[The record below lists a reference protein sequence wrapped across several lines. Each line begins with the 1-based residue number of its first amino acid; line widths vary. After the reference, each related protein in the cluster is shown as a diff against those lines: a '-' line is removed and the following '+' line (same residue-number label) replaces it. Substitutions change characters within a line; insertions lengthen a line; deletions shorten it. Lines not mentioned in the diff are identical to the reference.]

1 MISRLWDNDQGIAFN
16 QHRIVCFR
24 RHFRLSSPCRGATLF
39 VAADSDF
46 IVFLDGREILR
57 GQYPDDPC
65 VKSYDSVFIPELSA
79 EEHLLA
85 IKVYYCGGEFSGY
98 TPGLPGLYV
107 DWTLQ
112 GVSAGQWLAHEDDSF
127 RSGAMPKVSPQLGF
141 TTEYD
146 LRRQFDFSSPELDDS
161 GWRPAQEL
169 SAAPGIVFRPRP
181 AGTKCQLGE
190 FRPMKCIRS
199 GRLCRFTEGVPG
211 ITAAQSVSADNCYA
225 DSTSKSFP
233 IHWSIP
239 EGYEFTG
246 LWLIADLGGEETGM
260 VEFEV
265 EAPAGT
271 RIDCAHGEHL
281 FDGRVRAEICGR
293 NFADTVYC
301 KAGVTCFT
309 LPFRRVGARYLELHF
324 TGQKGGDVTVR
335 RVGIRPWR
343 LPLPSASAFDCSD
356 GDWMELRRRGVH
368 TLELCMHEHYEDC
381 PWREQGMYTYD
392 SRTQIL
398 YGYCLWGNYDFAK
411 AALELFRFAPR
422 QDCHLRLCVPS
433 RGEIIIPVYS
443 LVWMA
448 EIYEHYLYSG
458 DITLFLLCRQ
468 TAERMLLARLAEFD
482 TATGLY
488 RTDAKLW
495 NFYEW
500 APGVNGRDTRE
511 AEFHALYNL
520 YLLECLE
527 CYARLLE
534 AAGEDAAEVRQ
545 RADALRRAVE
555 GHFFDAQS
563 GLYAS
568 YSDAEGGL
576 FGFHE
581 HTQALMLTTG
591 SVPEE
596 KRPALLRALADRTLV
611 PMTLS
616 SLPYKVWAMEA
627 GTPAD
632 RNAIADMVMGHYR
645 TMLAASCDTLWE
657 TENGQDDFFY
667 AGSLCHGWSALPI
680 YVMQSIILGIKPLEP
695 GFRRFRVAPAP
706 GGLRFAS
713 GEMPT
718 PAGRIQVS
726 WRLEKDNGTL
736 RICVPAGLHPEVDL
750 SNFPVS
756 MTTEIVGEN
765 AC

>member
-24 RHFRLSSPCRGATLF
+24 RHFNLQAPSNDAMLF

-46 IVFLDGREILR
+46 IVSLDGREILR

-65 VKSYDSVFIPELSA
+65 VKSYDSVMMPELSA
-79 EEHLLA
+79 GEHLLA

-107 DWTLQ
+107 DWTLN

-146 LRRQFDFSSPELDDS
+146 LRREFDFASPELDDS
-161 GWRPAQEL
+161 GWRPAREL
-169 SAAPGIVFRPRP
+169 SAAPGVVFRPRP
-181 AGTKCQLGE
+181 QGTKCQLGE
-190 FRPMKCIRS
+190 FRPTKCVRS
-199 GRLCRFTEGVPG
+199 GRLYRFTANVPG
-211 ITAAQSVSADNCYA
+211 LTAAQAVSTDICYA
-225 DSTSKSFP
+225 DTTAKSFP
-233 IHWSIP
+233 VQWSIP
-239 EGYEFTG
+239 KGYETSG

-260 VEFEV
+260 IEFEV

-271 RIDCAHGEHL
+271 RIDYAHGEHL
-281 FDGRVRAEICGR
+281 FDGRVRGEICGR
-293 NFADTVYC
+293 NFADTLYC
-301 KAGVTCFT
+301 KEGVTRFT
-309 LPFRRVGARYLELHF
+309 LPFRRVGARYLELHI
-324 TGQKGGDVTVR
+324 TGQKGGEVTVH
-335 RVGIRPWR
+335 RVGVRPWR
-343 LPLPSASAFDCSD
+343 LPLPAESAFDCSD
-356 GDWMELRRRGVH
+356 GDWLELRRRGVH

-392 SRTQIL
+392 SRMQIL
-398 YGYCLWGNYDFAK
+398 FGGCLWGNYDFAK
-411 AALELFRFAPR
+411 ASLELFCFTPR
-422 QDCHLRLCVPS
+422 KDRHLRLCVPS
-433 RGEIIIPVYS
+433 RGETIIPIYS

-448 EIYEHYLYSG
+448 EIYEYYLYSG
-458 DITLFLLCRQ
+458 DITLFQLCRQ
-468 TAERMLLARLAEFD
+468 TAELMLQARLADFD
-482 TATGLY
+482 AATGLY
-488 RTDAKLW
+488 RTDARLW

-500 APGVNGRDTRE
+500 TPGLDGRDARV

-520 YLLECLE
+520 YLVECLE
-527 CYARLLE
+527 NYSRLLE
-534 AAGEDAAEVRQ
+534 AVGEDGAEPHLRAA
-545 RADALRRAVE
+545 ALRKAVE
-555 GHFFDAQS
+555 RHFFDS
-563 GLYAS
+563 RKGLYAS
-568 YSDAEGGL
+568 YSDAEGL
-576 FGFHE
+576 YGFHE

-591 SVPEE
+591 SVPEK
-596 KRPALLRALADRTLV
+596 KRPALLKALADNALV

-616 SLPYKVWAMEA
+616 SLLYKVWALET
-627 GTPAD
+627 GSPAD
-632 RNAIADMVMGHYR
+632 RNAIAEMVMGHYR

-680 YVMQSIILGIKPLEP
+680 YVMQEVILGIKPLEP
-695 GFRRFRVAPAP
+695 GFRRFRVAPVP
-706 GGLRFAS
+706 GALRFAS

-750 SNFPVS
+750 SNFPVPV
-756 MTTEIVGEN
+756 TTEIVGEN